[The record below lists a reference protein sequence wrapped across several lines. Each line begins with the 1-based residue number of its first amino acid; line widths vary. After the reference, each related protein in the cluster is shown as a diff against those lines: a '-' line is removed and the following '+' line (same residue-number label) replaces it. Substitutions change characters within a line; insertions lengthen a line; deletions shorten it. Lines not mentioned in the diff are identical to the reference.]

1 MAVGAKDYIDRLL
14 VQKYATERVDNH
26 EITESRISP
35 DQVMTA
41 MNGYA
46 CINKSFVS
54 NNINLQKLCSAVVA
68 NSAYSNSAYRNT
80 QKEREQ
86 LTATR

>member
-14 VQKYATERVDNH
+14 VQKYASERVDNH
-26 EITESRISP
+26 EIADSRISP
-35 DQVMTA
+35 DAVMA
-41 MNGYA
+41 SMDAYSCVNR
-46 CINKSFVS
+46 SFIS

-68 NSAYSNSAYRNT
+68 KSAYGNSAYRNP

-86 LTATR
+86 LTAR